1 MCHTP
6 NRKPRA
12 IFENVSTRTALSPR
26 LVRVLINRS
35 EIVFKLENNLH
46 LLKPPI
52 FNLDFFNLE
61 LMTIK
66 SY

>member
-35 EIVFKLENNLH
+35 EIVFKLENNLQ
-46 LLKPPI
+46 PPI

-61 LMTIK
+61 LMTLK